1 EKGLKRIGDS
11 GGSGG
16 FRGQIEEVP
25 TIESAKELLRVR
37 RLDSGGL
44 NLPHLMGL
52 SSEVTINY
60 FTGGKLEGERL
71 VGLRLIKRKK
81 IARRVGGESQS
92 RIVNRIR
99 AKSQKEILMFKRNKI
114 SFVKDSS
121 CPRTKAY
128 TNGVSESN
136 REILLVTEKE
146 ILLVSEDFPQ
156 VPVLHPCSK
165 TLSRARYTSVV
176 VSLKLAMR
184 QVENDVGGHALLG
197 NSFTLPFATVVR
209 DVFGLIRTYKKN
221 RLNRS
226 MDTSLAS
233 FQNVPDK
240 PHENSGNREFSHP

>member
-1 EKGLKRIGDS
+1 MRNKLEDEEEREKELKRIGDS

-60 FTGGKLEGERL
+60 FTGEKL

-99 AKSQKEILMFKRNKI
+99 AKSRLGNHPHQAGLLNIENILNKKGE
-114 SFVKDSS
+114 KDSS

-128 TNGVSESN
+128 ANGVNESN

-156 VPVLHPCSK
+156 VPL
-165 TLSRARYTSVV
+165 
-176 VSLKLAMR
+176 
-184 QVENDVGGHALLG
+184 ED
-197 NSFTLPFATVVR
+197 
-209 DVFGLIRTYKKN
+209 
-221 RLNRS
+221 
-226 MDTSLAS
+226 
-233 FQNVPDK
+233 
-240 PHENSGNREFSHP
+240 

>member
-1 EKGLKRIGDS
+1 MEDEKGMEKGLKRIGDS

-60 FTGGKLEGERL
+60 FTGE
-71 VGLRLIKRKK
+71 KK
-81 IARRVGGESQS
+81 EEV
-92 RIVNRIR
+92 
-99 AKSQKEILMFKRNKI
+99 LMFKRNKI

-128 TNGVSESN
+128 ANGVNESN

-156 VPVLHPCSK
+156 RAVPISQ

-184 QVENDVGGHALLG
+184 QVENDVGGHAFLG
-197 NSFTLPFATVVR
+197 NSSILPFVTVVP
-209 DVFGLIRTYKKN
+209 DVFGLIRAHKKN
-221 RLNRS
+221 KLNRS
-226 MDTSLAS
+226 MDTNLAS

-240 PHENSGNREFSHP
+240 CKTEPHENTGTQRIFASVDKLSTSILLLSPIIE

>member
-1 EKGLKRIGDS
+1 MRNKLEDEEERVQKHFEKGLKRIGDS

-60 FTGGKLEGERL
+60 FTGEKL

-81 IARRVGGESQS
+81 IAKRVGGESQS

-99 AKSQKEILMFKRNKI
+99 AKSRLGNHPHQAGKEEVLMFKRNKI

-128 TNGVSESN
+128 ANGVNESN

-156 VPVLHPCSK
+156 VPL
-165 TLSRARYTSVV
+165 
-176 VSLKLAMR
+176 
-184 QVENDVGGHALLG
+184 ED
-197 NSFTLPFATVVR
+197 
-209 DVFGLIRTYKKN
+209 
-221 RLNRS
+221 
-226 MDTSLAS
+226 
-233 FQNVPDK
+233 
-240 PHENSGNREFSHP
+240 